1 MPKQTLSS
9 INDLSKLA
17 NDYFLRI
24 FHTRISEKDVFF
36 IVDSGTVYQFAIDGE
51 NEVSA
56 QDS

>member
-1 MPKQTLSS
+1 MSS